1 MSFRYKYGDKVWL
14 LPYEEAP
21 DHNWIE
27 KRAWE
32 RIRARG
38 IQTVAEVWNQ
48 RVRFERGMTWIPV
61 SGITPDEP
69 SVPIEVGDLL

>member
-38 IQTVAEVWNQ
+38 IQTVAGFLYRE
-48 RVRFERGMTWIPV
+48 
-61 SGITPDEP
+61 
-69 SVPIEVGDLL
+69 LLLMNHLFQLRLVIFYDSQPRRMHPLRK